1 MADAIALLVTVSL
14 RIAGICGAAWL
25 VTLTLRRSSAAARH
39 MVWACATAAVVL
51 MPVLLQLPTWPVVL
65 PAVVSS
71 WAPSPASA
79 PTVAPGALDSAP
91 TVRQPVTAS
100 AIAPQD
106 GARPRRVTV
115 TSVAVGLW
123 AAGAGLALLWLANG
137 IIATARLRRTA
148 ARPAAGWTLDA
159 RAIAAAM
166 GVGRVSFLE
175 SADSSM
181 PFVCGVVRPLV
192 VMPVEVSTWTSER
205 LRAVLLHELA
215 HVRRHDCLTQLL
227 ARVACAIYWF
237 HPLVWLAAHRLR
249 VERERACDDVVL
261 TSGVLGSA
269 YGQHLVEI
277 ARSAV
282 SSASGFAAGG
292 VAMAHR
298 RRLEERLVSILDPH
312 VLRTS
317 PLSARLVVAAFGLLA
332 LSGASLQVQAQAPAQ
347 PPAAAQAP
355 AASNV
360 TFEVASIKRNKE
372 VEAQRATIDPNV
384 PTVPGRAQT
393 LRGGLMVGRGMTVR
407 ELIRDAYGYRNR
419 AQGDIVGGP
428 GWINTERYD
437 VQAKASGELP
447 PSTSMGLAPAAE
459 AALRALLVERM
470 NLLVRVESALRPV
483 YELVL
488 QRADGRLGPNLTPA
502 KGGCVPFFQ
511 REAVN
516 AGLVIVK
523 PADGEP
529 PPLRPCPLLIAPG
542 IIRAENMTM
551 ADWVRILAL
560 TPQLNRTV
568 IDRTGLT
575 GGFDIMIKA
584 PADSVPGPGE
594 LLPPI
599 QPALESQLGL
609 TVRSAEATVEI
620 LVIENVE
627 RPTEN

>member
-1 MADAIALLVTVSL
+1 
-14 RIAGICGAAWL
+14 
-25 VTLTLRRSSAAARH
+25 
-39 MVWACATAAVVL
+39 
-51 MPVLLQLPTWPVVL
+51 
-65 PAVVSS
+65 
-71 WAPSPASA
+71 
-79 PTVAPGALDSAP
+79 
-91 TVRQPVTAS
+91 
-100 AIAPQD
+100 
-106 GARPRRVTV
+106 
-115 TSVAVGLW
+115 
-123 AAGAGLALLWLANG
+123 
-137 IIATARLRRTA
+137 
-148 ARPAAGWTLDA
+148 
-159 RAIAAAM
+159 
-166 GVGRVSFLE
+166 
-175 SADSSM
+175 
-181 PFVCGVVRPLV
+181 
-192 VMPVEVSTWTSER
+192 
-205 LRAVLLHELA
+205 
-215 HVRRHDCLTQLL
+215 
-227 ARVACAIYWF
+227 
-237 HPLVWLAAHRLR
+237 
-249 VERERACDDVVL
+249 
-261 TSGVLGSA
+261 
-269 YGQHLVEI
+269 
-277 ARSAV
+277 
-282 SSASGFAAGG
+282 
-292 VAMAHR
+292 
-298 RRLEERLVSILDPH
+298 
-312 VLRTS
+312 
-317 PLSARLVVAAFGLLA
+317 
-332 LSGASLQVQAQAPAQ
+332 
-347 PPAAAQAP
+347 
-355 AASNV
+355 
-360 TFEVASIKRNKE
+360 
-372 VEAQRATIDPNV
+372 
-384 PTVPGRAQT
+384 
-393 LRGGLMVGRGMTVR
+393 MVGRGMTVR